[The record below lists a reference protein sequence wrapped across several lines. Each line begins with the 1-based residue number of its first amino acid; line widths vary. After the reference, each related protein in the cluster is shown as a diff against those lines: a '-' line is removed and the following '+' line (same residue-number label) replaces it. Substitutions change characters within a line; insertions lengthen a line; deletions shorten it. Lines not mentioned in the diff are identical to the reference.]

1 MTNSPAR
8 TNTALLI
15 IAIIVVLA
23 ALKAASALVVPLLL
37 ATFIATIASTPMRW
51 LNRQKLFGR
60 YRIPMWI
67 SVVFVLSTLI
77 LILIGLSLVIVQV
90 IREFQAEQVFYEERI
105 RTIAA
110 DIIRSAQS
118 FGLTVSEDDLLSLF
132 DPGRVF
138 RLAGQTLQSVVQ
150 LLSNTFFIL
159 LTVIFILAEGASLPR
174 KLYHIFR
181 QKNVSS
187 DWLRQFGTKMNRYIA
202 VKSTTSL
209 LTGISVTVVLVL
221 MGVDFAILWGLLA
234 FLLNYI
240 PNIGS
245 VIAAAPAVLVTVV
258 QLGFG
263 PAFFVLFSYI
273 AINVAIGAGI
283 EPRFL
288 GRTLGLSTL
297 VVFLSLIFWG
307 WMFGTVGMFLSV
319 PLTMTAKIGFESR
332 PSTEWIASLLGPAP
346 RSNAVNSPVEP
357 ET

>member
-1 MTNSPAR
+1 MTDSPAR
-8 TNTALLI
+8 TNTALLVI
-15 IAIIVVLA
+15 MIVVVLA
-23 ALKAASALVVPLLL
+23 ALKAAAALVVPLLL
-37 ATFIATIASTPMRW
+37 ATFIATIASTPIRW

-67 SVVFVLSTLI
+67 SVGLVLSTLI
-77 LILIGLSLVIVQV
+77 LVLIGLSLVIVQV
-90 IREFQAEQVFYEERI
+90 IREFQADQVFYEERI

-110 DIIRSAQS
+110 EFIRSAQS
-118 FGLTVSEDDLLSLF
+118 IGIAVSEDDLLSLF

-138 RLAGQTLQSVVQ
+138 RLAGQTLQSVGQ

-159 LTVIFILAEGASLPR
+159 LTVLFILAEGTSLPR
-174 KLYHIFR
+174 KLYYIFR
-181 QKNVSS
+181 QKNLSS
-187 DWLRQFGTKMNRYIA
+187 DWLRDFGAKMNRYIA

-209 LTGISVTVVLVL
+209 LTGVSVTIVLLL

-245 VIAAAPAVLVTVV
+245 VIAATPAVLITVV

-263 PAFFVLFSYI
+263 PAFFVLLSYV
-273 AINVAIGAGI
+273 AINVVIGAGI

-307 WMFGTVGMFLSV
+307 WMFGVVGMFLSV
-319 PLTMTAKIGFESR
+319 PLTMTAKIGFESS
-332 PSTEWIASLLGPAP
+332 PSTAWIAALLGPAP
-346 RSNAVNSPVEP
+346 PSNTVSTPVE
-357 ET
+357 